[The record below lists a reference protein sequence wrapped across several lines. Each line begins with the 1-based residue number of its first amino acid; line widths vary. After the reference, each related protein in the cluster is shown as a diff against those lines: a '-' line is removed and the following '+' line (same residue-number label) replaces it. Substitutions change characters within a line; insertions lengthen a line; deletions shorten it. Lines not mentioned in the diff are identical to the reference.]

1 MKLKNK
7 IKNYWNL
14 QIPCKVNRII
24 IPKINKQESTRKSQD
39 IIFDYFQ

>member
-7 IKNYWNL
+7 IKNYWN
-14 QIPCKVNRII
+14 QIPCNVNRII
-24 IPKINKQESTRKSQD
+24 IPKINKQESTKMSQY